1 MTNFFVSYD
10 LNGSTPTHA
19 QMDKHLKAVAGV
31 YGRVLET
38 VWYLTYRGSA
48 SQLRVYLERVLS
60 LNDRVLVMQVDAL
73 SWRNLLIS
81 DASLKRS
88 LDANW

>member
-1 MTNFFVSYD
+1 MANFFISYD
-10 LNGSTPTHA
+10 LNGKIPTHA

-38 VWYLTYRGSA
+38 VWYLTYQGSA
-48 SQLRVYLERVLS
+48 SQLRLHLEKMLS
-60 LNDRVLVMQVDAL
+60 LNDRVLVMQVDAV
-73 SWRNLLIS
+73 SWRNLLIG
-81 DASLKRS
+81 DAPLKRS

>member
-1 MTNFFVSYD
+1 MANFFVSYD
-10 LNGSTPTHA
+10 LNGRTPTHA
-19 QMDKHLKAVAGV
+19 QMGKHLSAVAGA

-38 VWYLTYRGSA
+38 VWYVTYPGTV
-48 SQLRVYLERVLS
+48 SQLRLYLERVLS
-60 LNDRVLVMQVDAL
+60 LNDRVLVMQVEAA
-73 SWRNLLIS
+73 SWRNLLIN